1 MDDYLHDMALFV
13 EIARAG
19 TLSRA
24 SKATSVPIS
33 TLSRRLSEFE
43 KRIGLQLVKRSTRAL
58 ELTELGKRYF
68 ARCESLVIGAAS
80 AHEELLKSSEQVEG
94 TLKLSMTPDFGA
106 SVLAPLLVEFA
117 RIHPLIN
124 FELDLTPALT
134 NLVESDID
142 IAIRF
147 GHPEDSRLIMRRI
160 GTSSHWLC
168 ATPSYLSVHSVPTS
182 PNDLKKH
189 NGIMLRRAKDLS
201 PWSFAKEGL
210 EVLIQLKQR
219 FQVNTVGMICSLALH
234 DVGIGMLPDV
244 TAKPLIDAGRIVR
257 VMPDWRIPSVPVL
270 AIATSRMQPARC
282 RLFMEFLGAHAGEV
296 LLGEEPH

>member
-24 SKATSVPIS
+24 SKATSVPLS

-43 KRIGLQLVKRSTRAL
+43 KRIGLQLVKRSTRSL
-58 ELTELGKRYF
+58 ELTELGRQYF
-68 ARCESLVIGAAS
+68 ARCESFVIGAAS

-106 SVLAPLLVEFA
+106 TVLAPLLIEFA
-117 RIHPLIN
+117 RTHPLIN

-134 NLVESDID
+134 NLLESDID

-160 GTSSHWLC
+160 GTISHWLC
-168 ATPSYLSVHSVPTS
+168 ATPSYLSTQPVPTS
-182 PNDLKKH
+182 PNDLKQH
-189 NGIMLRRAKDLS
+189 NGVLLRRAKDLS
-201 PWSFAKEGL
+201 PWSFAREGL
-210 EVLIQLKQR
+210 EVKIQLKER
-219 FQVNTVGMICSLALH
+219 FQVNTVGMICSLVLH

-244 TAKPLIDAGRIVR
+244 TAKPLIDTGQVVR
-257 VMPDWRIPSVPVL
+257 VMADWQLPPVPVL

-282 RLFMEFLGAHAGEV
+282 RLFMDFLATHAGD
-296 LLGEEPH
+296 LLMGDQAV